1 MRKSQFIFAICILG
15 FIATARADTIYLKN
29 GRNIEGIIKNDSGDE
44 VELEISIGSVKFNKS
59 QISKIEKSAA
69 GDDAAMR
76 LKWDKEKADAEAR
89 REQIKEEEAK
99 KPKKVEFE
107 KKKQSIIVDCTL
119 DNRVQAKLVLDTGA
133 STVML
138 RKGVA
143 DRLMRVNT
151 GLFIPDM
158 QLRLAD
164 GRVVNG
170 KSVIIRRIKVQDA
183 EATNVSGC
191 ILLDDVGGADMYDG
205 LLGMSFLNRFK
216 FTVDQKENKLIL
228 EKQ

>member
-1 MRKSQFIFAICILG
+1 
-15 FIATARADTIYLKN
+15 
-29 GRNIEGIIKNDSGDE
+29 
-44 VELEISIGSVKFNKS
+44 
-59 QISKIEKSAA
+59 
-69 GDDAAMR
+69 
-76 LKWDKEKADAEAR
+76 
-89 REQIKEEEAK
+89 
-99 KPKKVEFE
+99 
-107 KKKQSIIVDCTL
+107 L